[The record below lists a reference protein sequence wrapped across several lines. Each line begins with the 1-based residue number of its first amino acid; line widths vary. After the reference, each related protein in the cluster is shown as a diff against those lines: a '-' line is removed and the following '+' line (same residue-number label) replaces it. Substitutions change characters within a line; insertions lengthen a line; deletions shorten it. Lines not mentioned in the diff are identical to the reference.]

1 VELHVSLARPCS
13 NRGLLPLPL
22 PYLSTG
28 HADVLRLLHLEG
40 ARREGS
46 NAPQQRQQ
54 ALLDVLEGSSD
65 FHRVCCGAKT
75 PAKIRVSMLIL
86 SQKGNQGTQGA
97 PRTAAQMRR
106 GRAARGQ
113 PNGFNIAAVTQGS
126 GLARRCI
133 RTGPSYSLA
142 PKKAPP
148 SNGRR
153 FSFGSKPTMPRK
165 PPRAATI
172 SAVRAAHVGGNTR
185 AEQQL
190 HHGGAP
196 AVRREVQC
204 QVAETHGVRAKLS
217 PFLPEKHATHHTHTH
232 GF

>member
-1 VELHVSLARPCS
+1 MELHVSLARPCS

-86 SQKGNQGTQGA
+86 SERQPGRTRCAAHRSPNAKGKGGA
-97 PRTAAQMRR
+97 RPTERLQHRSCNTGQRPRPPLRL
-106 GRAARGQ
+106 
-113 PNGFNIAAVTQGS
+113 
-126 GLARRCI
+126 GLARPLHSH
-133 RTGPSYSLA
+133 GPIL
-142 PKKAPP
+142 
-148 SNGRR
+148 
-153 FSFGSKPTMPRK
+153 FS
-165 PPRAATI
+165 
-172 SAVRAAHVGGNTR
+172 
-185 AEQQL
+185 
-190 HHGGAP
+190 
-196 AVRREVQC
+196 
-204 QVAETHGVRAKLS
+204 RAKESSTVEWPSIL
-217 PFLPEKHATHHTHTH
+217 LW
-232 GF
+232 

>member
-1 VELHVSLARPCS
+1 MELHVSLARPCS

-86 SQKGNQGTQGA
+86 SQKGNQGAQGA
-97 PRTAAQMRR
+97 LRTAARTRR

-113 PNGFNIAAVTQGS
+113 PNGCNIAAVTQGS
-126 GLARRCI
+126 GLARRCAWGWPGRCI

-172 SAVRAAHVGGNTR
+172 SAVRAAHVVGSAR
-185 AEQQL
+185 VEQQL
-190 HHGGAP
+190 RHGGVVELLLGARYS
-196 AVRREVQC
+196 A
-204 QVAETHGVRAKLS
+204 G
-217 PFLPEKHATHHTHTH
+217 
-232 GF
+232 

>member
-1 VELHVSLARPCS
+1 MCWK
-13 NRGLLPLPL
+13 
-22 PYLSTG
+22 
-28 HADVLRLLHLEG
+28 G
-40 ARREGS
+40 A
-46 NAPQQRQQ
+46 
-54 ALLDVLEGSSD
+54 D

-86 SQKGNQGTQGA
+86 SQKGNQGAQGA
-97 PRTAAQMRR
+97 LRTAAQMRR

-113 PNGFNIAAVTQGS
+113 PNGCNIAAVTQGS
-126 GLARRCI
+126 GLARRCASGWPGRCI

-204 QVAETHGVRAKLS
+204 RVATTHGVRAKLS
-217 PFLPEKHATHHTHTH
+217 SFLPEKHATHHTHTWLSNKQVTLIIT
-232 GF
+232 FERIWLKFSQNSQN